1 MKSLFK
7 GLSCKLFYNKYMI
20 TSIQVTNT
28 DILAFIDVL
37 VFTLVNCKALLIN
50 RKDNRNLKSKL
61 LFKKISGKLLLN

>member
-1 MKSLFK
+1 MQII
-7 GLSCKLFYNKYMI
+7 YNKYMI